1 MAESIDVVAAID
13 RLTMLVAAVATKG
26 MKQGEAAVLLSRGQL
41 TNNQIAAV
49 LDTSPDSVRAQLN
62 QFRRAQ
68 AAKKGTTSSVES
80 EPEQ

>member
-1 MAESIDVVAAID
+1 MAEGNEVVAAID

-26 MKQGEAAVLLSRGQL
+26 MKQGEAAVLLSKGQL

-49 LDTSPDSVRAQLN
+49 LDASPDSVRSQLN

-68 AAKKGTTSSVES
+68 AAKKGTTPSGET
-80 EPEQ
+80 ERAE